1 MIIIGEKLNSS
12 IPKTLE
18 AIKEE
23 DKEYLLSLI
32 TSQEN
37 NGADYLDIN
46 TAICEEELD
55 KMLWLIDL
63 VMEHSQ
69 CGIMIDSPSVSV
81 VKEAVKRAAGR
92 KVIINSVT
100 LIERIDELLPL
111 IKETGASVVGLP
123 MDEDGIPDT
132 VEKRVANAL
141 RLIEKISA
149 FGIPQ
154 ENIFIDAITEVL
166 CVNKENAMLAIETIR
181 KVKEI
186 HPEIKMVAGIS
197 NISFGVPKRININ
210 SAFLTATIVA
220 GLDSAIIDINSTQM
234 RVALS
239 AALAVAGKDKYCLKY
254 IKAMKKLV

>member
-154 ENIFIDAITEVL
+154 KIYL
-166 CVNKENAMLAIETIR
+166 
-181 KVKEI
+181 
-186 HPEIKMVAGIS
+186 
-197 NISFGVPKRININ
+197 
-210 SAFLTATIVA
+210 
-220 GLDSAIIDINSTQM
+220 
-234 RVALS
+234 
-239 AALAVAGKDKYCLKY
+239 
-254 IKAMKKLV
+254 